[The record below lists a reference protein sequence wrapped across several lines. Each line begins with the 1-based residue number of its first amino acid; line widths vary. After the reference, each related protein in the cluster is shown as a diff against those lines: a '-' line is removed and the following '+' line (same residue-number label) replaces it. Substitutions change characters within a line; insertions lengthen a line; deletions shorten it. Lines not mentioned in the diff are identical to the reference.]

1 MELVARALCAIEFT
15 VKPRAFGSH
24 ISHAFWEDV
33 ASGITDEEKAVS
45 YFTGTNTEFKRYIG
59 PRLRNLVQMITKKH
73 KATVAACE
81 HCGVADDLEAAHIR
95 GRDRNQIID
104 ILMAANSSAHV
115 VIVDLEKFETDF
127 RREHDPVEKAIL
139 ILCRRCHSK
148 YDSGHPPALSNEP
161 MVTSAKPL
169 TALESTLSMLPI
181 VLDPS
186 SSVEFKR
193 RLLTSRKAEIVIHY
207 GDGRIDH
214 RPWDAPKFSENS
226 NVMGNLR
233 SRPEFRS
240 GAWQAA
246 GIVKVH
252 VCVTS
257 SDT

>member
-1 MELVARALCAIEFT
+1 M
-15 VKPRAFGSH
+15 
-24 ISHAFWEDV
+24 
-33 ASGITDEEKAVS
+33 S
-45 YFTGTNTEFKRYIG
+45 YFTGTNPEFKRYIG
-59 PRLRNLVQMITKKH
+59 PRLRNLVQKITQKH
-73 KATVAACE
+73 KATIAACE

-104 ILMAANSSAHV
+104 LLMAANSSAHV

-127 RREHDPVEKAIL
+127 RREHDPLEKAIL

-148 YDSGHPPALSNEP
+148 YDSGHQPALSNGT
-161 MVTSAKPL
+161 MATSAKPL
-169 TALESTLSMLPI
+169 AALESTPGILPI

-186 SSVEFKR
+186 PSAEFKR
-193 RLLTSRKAEIVIHY
+193 RLLTSRKAKIVIHY

-214 RPWDAPKFSENS
+214 RPWDASRFSENS

-246 GIVKVH
+246 GILKVH
-252 VCVTS
+252 ACVTNT
-257 SDT
+257 DT